1 MSRSATI
8 ASHARCWSGER
19 EMRDQKLWYPGVVGR
34 ERTGIDRRG
43 TDFPVRVPRSPTVI
57 EKHLLKRLFVLLASV
72 GAGVPMAAHAAGFA
86 LIEQSA
92 SGMGTAFAGAAAV
105 AEDASTV
112 WFNPAGMA
120 RLSGSQIAI
129 AGHVID
135 VKSNLTNN
143 GSTSPLGIGTLGGNG
158 GNAGGMIF
166 LPNFYGVFAIDDRVK
181 LGLAINAPWGL
192 SSEYDANWLGRFQAV
207 KSEITSININPSVSV
222 KVNDSVSLGFGINY
236 SYVDVELTRK
246 AVLGPGAEGNAK
258 LSGNDYAL
266 GFNFGALFQ
275 VSAATRVG
283 VAYRSSADYNLSG
296 NQVVTTPSGLPV
308 PGANF
313 AIKAALTLP
322 ASASLSAVHEL
333 SDRWT
338 LLGDVT
344 FVQWSEIQQL
354 QVKQA
359 ATGATS
365 STLALKLD
373 DTVRV
378 SLGATYRLCDAW
390 KLRAGVAW
398 DPSPVKD
405 STRTANL
412 PDADRTW
419 LALGARWQISKAGA
433 VDLGYAHIFFQNST
447 IAHSLGT
454 AAATGVIRGSYQTS
468 ADVLSFQYSHAF

>member
-1 MSRSATI
+1 M
-8 ASHARCWSGER
+8 
-19 EMRDQKLWYPGVVGR
+19 
-34 ERTGIDRRG
+34 
-43 TDFPVRVPRSPTVI
+43 I
-57 EKHLLKRLFVLLASV
+57 EKRLLNRLFVLLASA

-105 AEDASTV
+105 AEDATTA

-143 GSTSPLGIGTLGGNG
+143 GSTTPLGIGTLGGNG

-192 SSEYDANWLGRFQAV
+192 SSEYDTNWLGRFQAV

-246 AVLGPGAEGNAK
+246 AVLRRGVEGNAK
-258 LSGNDYAL
+258 QTGNDYAL
-266 GFNFGALFQ
+266 GFNLGALFQ
-275 VSAATRVG
+275 LGAATRVG

-296 NQVVTTPSGLPV
+296 NQVVTTPSGLV

-333 SDRWT
+333 NDRWT
-338 LLGDVT
+338 LLGDVS
-344 FVQWSEIQQL
+344 FMQWSEIQQL
-354 QVKQA
+354 QVKNA
-359 ATGATS
+359 ATSATS

-378 SLGATYRLCDAW
+378 SLGATYRLTDAW

-405 STRTANL
+405 GTRTANL

-419 LALGARWQISKAGA
+419 LTFGARWQVCKAGA
-433 VDLGYAHIFFQNST
+433 VDLGYAHIFFQDST

-454 AAATGVIRGSYQTS
+454 AAATGVIRGSYQT
-468 ADVLSFQYSHAF
+468 AVDVLSFQYSHAF